1 MWRSLNVNLIIV
13 FTMLCTTMAERK
25 NTTFCNTAYKCKSKA
40 DEVNSTSFVAHA
52 ARLKMQEDYLDK
64 AQAIAIKC
72 MKCLDHHATQDLS
85 AVHKEMECQRIQE
98 SEELHHSMLSILN
111 SLNQLRDDIQN
122 EDRLRQLDM
131 EHYRRSIYELENK
144 IRTFSETSDK
154 RFGKL
159 LEEECTLTHD
169 LNNLENKYVDWS
181 QAVKPSLLKLPVRTV
196 SKSYISNTDN
206 IKEEVSTFQ
215 TFLQNTGGHTGGWGE
230 EDHCLFLHLRNKHKG
245 KASFLRSL
253 KQHLPDI
260 SEEDM
265 MLHEQWYQRYEIL
278 KIKQKQAIQKWRTLK
293 NKMNQENNTNS
304 QSVELNLRSKVQYQK
319 DSVEKKQQIEEW
331 KKTLQLKK
339 HLEGK
344 KQWEDKQ
351 KELEREEKKRERQ
364 ALKKL
369 EVECYKEEKH
379 HEQQARMLV
388 KQLRELREIEER
400 VVQANILRKA
410 FRERDQLF
418 VARQLSQREQQT
430 LKKEQRKKQVHI
442 PKEEVNIDRDPER
455 LLKPT
460 AAWRERCNQKTKR
473 DTFSHAVPVLHL
485 RNMPHLQVPTW
496 RRGLT

>member
-1 MWRSLNVNLIIV
+1 
-13 FTMLCTTMAERK
+13 
-25 NTTFCNTAYKCKSKA
+25 
-40 DEVNSTSFVAHA
+40 
-52 ARLKMQEDYLDK
+52 
-64 AQAIAIKC
+64 
-72 MKCLDHHATQDLS
+72 
-85 AVHKEMECQRIQE
+85 
-98 SEELHHSMLSILN
+98 
-111 SLNQLRDDIQN
+111 
-122 EDRLRQLDM
+122 
-131 EHYRRSIYELENK
+131 
-144 IRTFSETSDK
+144 
-154 RFGKL
+154 
-159 LEEECTLTHD
+159 
-169 LNNLENKYVDWS
+169 
-181 QAVKPSLLKLPVRTV
+181 
-196 SKSYISNTDN
+196 
-206 IKEEVSTFQ
+206 
-215 TFLQNTGGHTGGWGE
+215 
-230 EDHCLFLHLRNKHKG
+230 
-245 KASFLRSL
+245 
-253 KQHLPDI
+253 
-260 SEEDM
+260 M